1 MGFFDRFKKDKPD
14 KPDLTKAGLADLEK
28 GWLVDYD
35 LKTWEVTAKNCYDWG
50 DGDKSYE
57 WQLRSG
63 DEVIYLELEYDDVED
78 WSVNRK
84 IAFTSILGGGLK
96 DSIASTGDPPEEVP
110 HGGATYYME
119 EMAGGRFMKDCQGFG
134 QEMLRWSYENE
145 AGDRYLGIEQ
155 WGEEEFEASTGVP
168 AEEYQFQNI
177 LPREEPE

>member
-14 KPDLTKAGLADLEK
+14 KPDLTKAGLADLKK

-35 LKTWEVTAKNCYDWG
+35 LKTWEVTAKNRYDWG
-50 DGDKSYE
+50 EDDKSYE
-57 WQLRSG
+57 WQLRNG

-84 IAFTSILGGGLK
+84 ISFPSLGGAVK
-96 DSIASTGDPPEEVP
+96 QAIVSQGDPPEEIVYK
-110 HGGATYYME
+110 GTTYYLE

-134 QEMLRWSYENE
+134 QELLRWSYEDDE
-145 AGDRYLGIEQ
+145 GDNYLGVEQ
-155 WGEEEFEASTGVP
+155 WGEEEFEASIGVP

-177 LPREEPE
+177 LPRETPE